1 MKGKV
6 VVLGSGTSQ
15 GIPVIACE
23 CDVCKSKNEKD
34 NRTRSSILIQVG
46 EENYVVDTGPDF
58 RFQMLREK
66 VKSLRGVL
74 FTHEHKDH
82 VAGMDDVRAYN
93 HLESRPM
100 EVYCTERVEMAL
112 RREFHYVFS
121 EERYPGIP
129 KVDLFRIDD
138 EAIEL
143 RNDLKVLPIN
153 VMHYKMPVKG
163 FRFGDFAYITDAK
176 KIESQEINKL
186 KGVKTLIIN
195 ALHRSEH
202 LSHFNLEQ
210 ALDFIKKV
218 QPEKSYLTHISHLFG
233 KHSDVELELPSNVY
247 LAYDG
252 LKLEFEY

>member
-1 MKGKV
+1 MHRTCGNGFEKG
-6 VVLGSGTSQ
+6 
-15 GIPVIACE
+15 I
-23 CDVCKSKNEKD
+23 
-34 NRTRSSILIQVG
+34 
-46 EENYVVDTGPDF
+46 
-58 RFQMLREK
+58 
-66 VKSLRGVL
+66 SL
-74 FTHEHKDH
+74 
-82 VAGMDDVRAYN
+82 
-93 HLESRPM
+93 
-100 EVYCTERVEMAL
+100 C
-112 RREFHYVFS
+112 FS

-210 ALDFIKKV
+210 ALDFIENV
-218 QPEKSYLTHISHLFG
+218 QPEKAYLTHISHLFG
-233 KHSDVELELPSNVY
+233 KHSDVELELPSNVF